1 MHTRRVSDTPMP
13 TRRPPRRDTCLNS
26 DGGPCKRVGVEGRG
40 GWGCEARQWFSLRT
54 EKGGSRRAAVGGSVG
69 PTTVPL
75 AAGASARLTLLR
87 AGSHASH
94 RADDRPVL
102 TVMHAHIDSA
112 RVPVCARDVQLRDS
126 KMTNTVLR
134 IG

>member
-1 MHTRRVSDTPMP
+1 M
-13 TRRPPRRDTCLNS
+13 
-26 DGGPCKRVGVEGRG
+26 
-40 GWGCEARQWFSLRT
+40 
-54 EKGGSRRAAVGGSVG
+54 GGSAG

-75 AAGASARLTLLR
+75 AAGASFRLTLLR
-87 AGSHASH
+87 AGSLASH